1 MRPTLLVLATLAG
14 AALAA
19 NPASAQSSDTHKG
32 FYGSVGVG
40 YGGQTTS
47 LTLPDG
53 DNGGSVSS
61 QETTWYGQVG
71 LGVKPQWAFGV
82 EFNYMKSG
90 CGTCGGDVH
99 ITNSFY
105 SAAAT
110 YYPSA
115 KDNFFVKL
123 NLGYAQN
130 QVAFSGASSDT
141 EGGFAAGLGF
151 GYDWA
156 MGAGGFIIKPFANY
170 LTQVSSATYSGGG
183 SVSGDKGRAQLLQVG
198 IGFGYKH

>member
-1 MRPTLLVLATLAG
+1 MRKLSTF
-14 AALAA
+14 AALGIASLFAA
-19 NPASAQSSDTHKG
+19 GTLSAQTDTHKG
-32 FYGSVGVG
+32 IYASAGVG
-40 YGGQTTS
+40 YGAQTLS
-47 LTLPDG
+47 LTLADG
-53 DNGGSVSS
+53 DNGGSTAS
-61 QETTWYGQVG
+61 QETTWYGQIG

-90 CGTCGGDVH
+90 CDECGGGNTH

-115 KDNFFVKL
+115 TNNFFLKL

-130 QVAFSGASSDT
+130 QVAFTGSSSDT

-156 MGAGGFIIKPFANY
+156 IGSGGFIVKPFANY
-170 LTQVSSATYSGGG
+170 LAQVSSATYSGGG
-183 SVSGDKGRAQLLQVG
+183 SVSGEKGRAQLLQFGVG
-198 IGFGYKH
+198 IGYKH